1 MADESEFLPRVV
13 IESRGNTGSLTVN
26 FKLIGADRGDLT
38 KGAKSILEAFEDWTA
53 YCIASIQHMPS
64 MSSVGYYFADRK
76 IKNEVIEFLRE
87 SAIAREEETIQGEIG
102 EGDFERYSFV
112 IHDDDITAVAQ
123 KLSTT
128 SQILKAARSIQR
140 ANLSALIAEFDFLM
154 LRLLTSVCQDFPEY
168 LISDEETIPVGLL
181 RSGKSFQD
189 WQAEQIERKI
199 AKKLRGSHQELI
211 EWILTDV
218 AKLKDVSAVQ
228 SSRFY
233 QDFLE
238 VCQRRH
244 LFIHNGGIVTED
256 YIEKCKGAKFK
267 VEQLPKVGAALSIDP
282 EYLRSSAARVYL
294 VGAFVLN
301 LVFQSTYP
309 GKRQFS
315 FKALLS
321 ASHEFLL
328 SDLTKM
334 AERIIEFAEYNS
346 AKFDQDLRLK
356 FGINRAL
363 SKLHEPDVEKST
375 QNKNAAQVLSQYDWS
390 VVDPILKLALAC
402 VRRDFS
408 DLIKLAEEAHKAGLE
423 FRDVNSFCVFR
434 EAREIEGFMDCFP
447 RSALLIAD
455 KSGAPKS

>member
-1 MADESEFLPRVV
+1 MADDSEFLPRVV
-13 IESRGNTGSLTVN
+13 IESRGGTGSLRVN
-26 FKLIGADRGDLT
+26 FKLVGADRDDLT
-38 KGAKSILEAFEDWTA
+38 KGAKSILEVFEDWTA
-53 YCIASIQHMPS
+53 YCIASIQHMPG

-76 IKNEVIEFLRE
+76 IKDEVIEFLKE
-87 SAIAREEETIQGEIG
+87 SAIAREEEVVQGEDG
-102 EGDFERYSFV
+102 EEDFERHSFV

-128 SQILKAARSIQR
+128 SQMLKAARSIQR

-168 LISDEETIPVGLL
+168 LISDEETISVGLL
-181 RSGKSFQD
+181 RSGKSFED

-199 AKKLRGSHQELI
+199 SRKLRESHQDLI
-211 EWILTDV
+211 DWILTDV
-218 AKLKDVSAVQ
+218 AKLKD
-228 SSRFY
+228 SSKVHSSHFY
-233 QDFLE
+233 RDFLE

-244 LFIHNGGIVTED
+244 LFIHNGGIVNED
-256 YIEKCKGAKFK
+256 YLEKCKGAGFK
-267 VEQLPKVGAALSIDP
+267 IEQLPKIGTALSIDP

-294 VGAFVLN
+294 VGAFIIH
-301 LVFQSTYP
+301 LVFQSIYSE
-309 GKRQFS
+309 KRQFS
-315 FKALLS
+315 FRALLS

-334 AERIIEFAEYNS
+334 AERIIDFAEFNS
-346 AKFDQDLRLK
+346 TKFDHDLRLK

-363 SKLHEPDVEKST
+363 ARLYEPNTDKDT
-375 QNKNAAQVLSQYDWS
+375 QNKNARQVLDKYDWS

-408 DLIKLAEEAHKAGLE
+408 DLTKLAEEAHKAGLE
-423 FRDVNSFCVFR
+423 FQDANSFCVFR

-447 RSALLIAD
+447 RSALLITN
-455 KSGAPKS
+455 KGSAPNS